1 MNKKILNLFE
11 FFKSTLLI
19 NLSVCLVS
27 LFFGTINTFFF
38 VFASYGFVI
47 SILYKE
53 IYKKN
58 DYFFYYNNGV
68 SKTQLIGFSYF
79 FTIVLSVLFLILKRL
94 F

>member
-1 MNKKILNLFE
+1 MDKKILNLFE

-27 LFFGTINTFFF
+27 LFFGTIDTFFF

-47 SILYKE
+47 TILYKE

-58 DYFFYYNNGV
+58 DYLFYYNNGV
-68 SKTQLIGFSYF
+68 SKLQLIGFSYF
-79 FTIVLSVLFLILKRL
+79 FTIFLSVLFLILKEI